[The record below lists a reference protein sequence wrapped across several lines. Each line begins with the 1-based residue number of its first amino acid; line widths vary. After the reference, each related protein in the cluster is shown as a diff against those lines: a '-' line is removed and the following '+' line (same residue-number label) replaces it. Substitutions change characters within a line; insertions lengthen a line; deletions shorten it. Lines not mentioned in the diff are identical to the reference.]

1 MQLSKNN
8 AKETWKT
15 INQII
20 RKPTHHTTFTKIK
33 CTDTNIDLY
42 DPKYISSCFNKYFSS
57 VGSNLAH
64 ALPKASFSNSTNSIP
79 SICSSMY
86 IKPVYIE
93 DIINEINQLDT
104 NKCDDTY
111 DIPVKLIKLSKVI
124 IAPILCDLIN
134 NCINKGIFP
143 SILKIAKVIPI
154 YKSGEKDLVSNYRP
168 ISILPHFSKI
178 FEKILKE
185 NIVNFLNKH
194 NVLSESQFGFQ
205 QKKSTNEALIELEN
219 YLKYQQANNQI
230 TCGIFLDL
238 KKAFDTVDHNIL
250 KKKLKIK
257 GIRGLSYDLISSYLA
272 NRYQFTCVNSQ
283 KSNKN
288 IINYGVPQGSILGP
302 ILFLLYINDLPKSSN
317 LKTLL
322 FADDTAL
329 FASSNNYVSL
339 EKIINVEVKKIENWL
354 LENKLSLNLK
364 KSYTIIFGEK
374 RKKNKPIS
382 IFINNTKISNQDTV
396 KYLGV
401 TIDKHLKWKPH
412 IDELT
417 SNVSKSVS
425 ILYYLQKYLSIAN
438 LKLVYHALVKSK
450 LHYGILLLGNAY
462 KTTLS
467 NLNKIHNRALR
478 YITKLPYRTNIDKL
492 FANANLLKINE
503 LYKFTASKYIFK
515 LLYVQQWPKK

>member
-1 MQLSKNN
+1 M
-8 AKETWKT
+8 
-15 INQII
+15 
-20 RKPTHHTTFTKIK
+20 R
-33 CTDTNIDLY
+33 
-42 DPKYISSCFNKYFSS
+42 
-57 VGSNLAH
+57 
-64 ALPKASFSNSTNSIP
+64 
-79 SICSSMY
+79 
-86 IKPVYIE
+86 
-93 DIINEINQLDT
+93 
-104 NKCDDTY
+104 
-111 DIPVKLIKLSKVI
+111 
-124 IAPILCDLIN
+124 DLIN

-230 TCGIFLDL
+230 TCGIFLDQ

-283 KSNKN
+283 KSDKN
-288 IINYGVPQGSILGP
+288 IINYGVPQGSILGS
-302 ILFLLYINDLPKSSN
+302 ILFLLYINDLRKSSN
-317 LKTLL
+317 FKTLL

-339 EKIINVEVKKIENWL
+339 QKIINVEVKKIKNWL

-382 IFINNTKISNQDTV
+382 IFINNTKISNQNTV

-401 TIDKHLKWKPH
+401 T
-412 IDELT
+412 T
-417 SNVSKSVS
+417 
-425 ILYYLQKYLSIAN
+425 
-438 LKLVYHALVKSK
+438 
-450 LHYGILLLGNAY
+450 
-462 KTTLS
+462 
-467 NLNKIHNRALR
+467 
-478 YITKLPYRTNIDKL
+478 
-492 FANANLLKINE
+492 LLKANCIIE
-503 LYKFTASKYIFK
+503 YFYGEMLIKQPYQILIKFITEH
-515 LLYVQQWPKK
+515 YVTLQNYHIEQI